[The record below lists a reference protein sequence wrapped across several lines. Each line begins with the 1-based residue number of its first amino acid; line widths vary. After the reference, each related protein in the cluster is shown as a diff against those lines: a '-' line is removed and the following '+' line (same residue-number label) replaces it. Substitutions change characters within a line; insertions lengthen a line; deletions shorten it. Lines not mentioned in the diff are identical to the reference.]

1 VHVAMVFTDL
11 SWWHQGCKFDVPVVT
26 TSEIFVKAQR
36 LLNGSGCPKT
46 VRNLTVSVYDLIS
59 STQEQ
64 LELFAS
70 ATYAVSEAMDR
81 INDRWGEFVVTPALI
96 MGMEDIILDRIYV
109 GSEGTA

>member
-1 VHVAMVFTDL
+1 MVFTDL
-11 SWWHQGCKFDVPVVT
+11 SWWHQGRKFDVPVAYQR
-26 TSEIFVKAQR
+26 SLKAQR
-36 LLNGSGCPKT
+36 LLNGSGCPRT